1 MNISASKPLRGTL
14 TVSGDKSI
22 SHRAVMFGSLAT
34 GTTEIEGFLAGEDC
48 LSTIRCFR
56 SMGVQIEQNGSSV
69 KVFGR
74 GLREL
79 TAPDGILD
87 CGNSGTTTRLLS
99 GVLAAQHFDSV
110 LSGDAS
116 IQRRPMKRVIT
127 PLRAMGADIT
137 SVSGNDCAPLS
148 VHGKQLY
155 GIHFN
160 SPIASAQ
167 VKSAVL
173 LAGLYA
179 SGQTTVTEPALSRDH
194 TERMLRSFGA
204 KVLTGNF
211 EDRPSVTVTETQNL
225 YGTEISVPG
234 DISSAAFFLVGASI
248 VPGSEVVLRNVG
260 INPTRD
266 GVISALR
273 AMGARIE
280 VLEVRNEDSEPAA
293 DLLVRY
299 APLHGT
305 EIGGALIP
313 RLIDE
318 LSVLAAAAA
327 VAEGRTVIRDAAE
340 LKVKESNRIRTMAE
354 GLSRLGAKVEETED
368 GLIIDGGAALHGGAV
383 ESYSDHRIAMSFA
396 ILSLVTDGE
405 VRISDPD
412 CVNISAPTFY
422 EDLKSLLS

>member
-1 MNISASKPLRGTL
+1 MNTPAFKPLRGTL

-127 PLRAMGADIT
+127 PLRAMGADIS
-137 SVSGNDCAPLS
+137 SVAGNDCAPLS

-204 KVLTGNF
+204 KVLTGSF
-211 EDRPSVTVTETQNL
+211 EGRPAVTVTETQNL
-225 YGTEISVPG
+225 YGTDISVPG

-318 LSVLAAAAA
+318 LPVLAAAAA

-354 GLSRLGAKVEETED
+354 GLSRLGATVRETED
-368 GLIIDGGAALHGGAV
+368 GLIIDGGASLHGGAV

-405 VRISDPD
+405 VKISDPD
-412 CVNISAPTFY
+412 CVNISAPSFY
-422 EDLKSLLS
+422 EDLRSLLA

>member
-1 MNISASKPLRGTL
+1 MNTPAFKPLRGTL

-22 SHRAVMFGSLAT
+22 SHRAVMLGSLAT
-34 GTTEIEGFLAGEDC
+34 GTTEIEGFLPGEDC

-79 TAPDGILD
+79 TAPAGILD

-99 GVLAAQHFDSV
+99 GVLAAQHFNSV

-116 IQRRPMKRVIT
+116 IQRRPMKRIMI

-211 EDRPSVTVTETQNL
+211 EGRPSVTVTETQNL

-273 AMGARIE
+273 AMGAKIE

-318 LSVLAAAAA
+318 LPVLAAAAA

-354 GLSRLGAKVEETED
+354 GLSRLGATVEETED
-368 GLIIDGGAALHGGAV
+368 GLIIDGGAALHGEAV

-412 CVNISAPTFY
+412 CVNISAPTFF

>member
-1 MNISASKPLRGTL
+1 MNTPAFKPLCGTL

-22 SHRAVMFGSLAT
+22 SHRAVMLGSLAT
-34 GTTEIEGFLAGEDC
+34 GTTEIEGFLPGEDC

-79 TAPDGILD
+79 TAPAGILD

-99 GVLAAQHFDSV
+99 GVLAAQHFNSV

-116 IQRRPMKRVIT
+116 IQRRPMKRIMI

-211 EDRPSVTVTETQNL
+211 EGRPSVTVTETQNL

-273 AMGARIE
+273 AMGAKIE

-318 LSVLAAAAA
+318 LPVLAAAAA

-354 GLSRLGAKVEETED
+354 GLSRLGATVEETED
-368 GLIIDGGAALHGGAV
+368 GLIIDGGAALHGEAV

>member
-34 GTTEIEGFLAGEDC
+34 GTTEIEGFLPGEDC

-79 TAPDGILD
+79 TAPAGILD

-99 GVLAAQHFDSV
+99 GVLAAQHFNSV

-116 IQRRPMKRVIT
+116 IQRRPMKRIMI

-137 SVSGNDCAPLS
+137 SISGNDCAPLS

-204 KVLTGNF
+204 KVLTCNF

-273 AMGARIE
+273 AMGAKIE

-318 LSVLAAAAA
+318 LPVLAAAAA

>member
-1 MNISASKPLRGTL
+1 MNTPAFKPLRGTL

-127 PLRAMGADIT
+127 PLRAMGADIS
-137 SVSGNDCAPLS
+137 SVAGNDCAPLS

-204 KVLTGNF
+204 KVLTGSF
-211 EDRPSVTVTETQNL
+211 EGRPAVTVTETQNL
-225 YGTEISVPG
+225 YGTDISVPG

-318 LSVLAAAAA
+318 LPVLAAAAA

-354 GLSRLGAKVEETED
+354 GLSRLGATVRETED

-405 VRISDPD
+405 VKISDPD
-412 CVNISAPTFY
+412 CVNISAPSFY
-422 EDLKSLLS
+422 EDLRSLLA

>member
-1 MNISASKPLRGTL
+1 MNTPAFKPLRGTL

-22 SHRAVMFGSLAT
+22 SHRAVMLGSLAT
-34 GTTEIEGFLAGEDC
+34 GTTEIEGFLPGDDC

-79 TAPDGILD
+79 TAPAGILD

-99 GVLAAQHFDSV
+99 GVLAAQHFNSV

-116 IQRRPMKRVIT
+116 IQRRPMKRIMI

-273 AMGARIE
+273 AMGAKIE

-318 LSVLAAAAA
+318 LPVLAAAAA

-354 GLSRLGAKVEETED
+354 GLSRLGAQVAETED

>member
-1 MNISASKPLRGTL
+1 MNTPAFKPLRGTL

-22 SHRAVMFGSLAT
+22 SHRAVMLGSLAT
-34 GTTEIEGFLAGEDC
+34 GTTEIEGFLPGEDC

-79 TAPDGILD
+79 TAPAGILD

-99 GVLAAQHFDSV
+99 GVLAAQHFNSV

-116 IQRRPMKRVIT
+116 IQRRPMKRIMI

-211 EDRPSVTVTETQNL
+211 EDHPSVTVTETQNL

-273 AMGARIE
+273 AMGAKIE

-318 LSVLAAAAA
+318 LPVLAAAAA

>member
-1 MNISASKPLRGTL
+1 ML
-14 TVSGDKSI
+14 
-22 SHRAVMFGSLAT
+22 GSLAT
-34 GTTEIEGFLAGEDC
+34 GTTEIEGFLPGEDC

-79 TAPDGILD
+79 TAPAGILD

-99 GVLAAQHFDSV
+99 GVLAAQHFNSV

-116 IQRRPMKRVIT
+116 IQRRPMKRIMI

-155 GIHFN
+155 GVHFN

-273 AMGARIE
+273 AMGAKIE

-299 APLHGT
+299 APLHGI

-318 LSVLAAAAA
+318 LPVLAAAAA

-354 GLSRLGAKVEETED
+354 GLSRLGATVRETED

>member
-1 MNISASKPLRGTL
+1 MNTPAFKPLRGTL

-22 SHRAVMFGSLAT
+22 SHRAVMLGSLAT
-34 GTTEIEGFLAGEDC
+34 GTTEIEGFLPGEDC

-79 TAPDGILD
+79 TAPAGILD

-99 GVLAAQHFDSV
+99 GVLAAQHFNSV

-116 IQRRPMKRVIT
+116 IQRRPMKRIMI

-273 AMGARIE
+273 AMGAKIE
-280 VLEVRNEDSEPAA
+280 VLDVRNEDSEPAA

-318 LSVLAAAAA
+318 LPVLAAAAA

-354 GLSRLGAKVEETED
+354 GLSRLGAKVEETKD

-405 VRISDPD
+405 VRISDSD

>member
-127 PLRAMGADIT
+127 PLRAMGADIS
-137 SVSGNDCAPLS
+137 SVAGNDCAPLS

-204 KVLTGNF
+204 KVLTGSF
-211 EDRPSVTVTETQNL
+211 EGRPSVTVTETQNL

-273 AMGARIE
+273 AMGAKIE

-305 EIGGALIP
+305 EIGGELIP

-318 LSVLAAAAA
+318 LPVLAAAAA

>member
-1 MNISASKPLRGTL
+1 MNTPAFKPLRGAL

-22 SHRAVMFGSLAT
+22 SHRAVMLGSLAT
-34 GTTEIEGFLAGEDC
+34 GTTEIEGFLPGEDC

-79 TAPDGILD
+79 TAPAGILD

-99 GVLAAQHFDSV
+99 GVLAAQHFNSV

-116 IQRRPMKRVIT
+116 IQRRPMKRIMI

-273 AMGARIE
+273 AMGAKIE

-318 LSVLAAAAA
+318 LPVLAAAAA
-327 VAEGRTVIRDAAE
+327 VAEGRTVIRDAAD
-340 LKVKESNRIRTMAE
+340 LKVKESNGIRTMAE

>member
-1 MNISASKPLRGTL
+1 MNTSASKPLRGTL

-22 SHRAVMFGSLAT
+22 SHRAVMLGSLAT
-34 GTTEIEGFLAGEDC
+34 GTTEIEGFLPGEDC

-79 TAPDGILD
+79 TAPAGILD

-99 GVLAAQHFDSV
+99 GVLAAQHFNSV

-116 IQRRPMKRVIT
+116 IQRRPMKRIMI

-273 AMGARIE
+273 AMGAKIE

-305 EIGGALIP
+305 EIGGELIP

-318 LSVLAAAAA
+318 LPVLAAAAA

>member
-1 MNISASKPLRGTL
+1 MNTPAFKPLRGTL

-22 SHRAVMFGSLAT
+22 SHRAVMLGSLAT
-34 GTTEIEGFLAGEDC
+34 GTTEIEGFLPGEDC

-79 TAPDGILD
+79 TAPAGILD

-99 GVLAAQHFDSV
+99 GVLAAQHFNSV

-116 IQRRPMKRVIT
+116 IQRRPMKRIMI

-148 VHGKQLY
+148 VHGKQIY

-248 VPGSEVVLRNVG
+248 VPGSEVMLRNVG

-273 AMGARIE
+273 AMGAKIE

-318 LSVLAAAAA
+318 LPVLAAAAA

-354 GLSRLGAKVEETED
+354 GLSRLGATVEETED
-368 GLIIDGGAALHGGAV
+368 GLIIDGGAALHGEAV

>member
-1 MNISASKPLRGTL
+1 MNTPAFKPLRGTL

-22 SHRAVMFGSLAT
+22 SHRAVMLGSLAT
-34 GTTEIEGFLAGEDC
+34 GTTEIEGFLPGEDC

-79 TAPDGILD
+79 TAPAGILD

-99 GVLAAQHFDSV
+99 GVLAAQHFNSE

-116 IQRRPMKRVIT
+116 IQRRPMKRIMI

-211 EDRPSVTVTETQNL
+211 EGRPSVTVTETQNL

-273 AMGARIE
+273 AMGAKIE

-318 LSVLAAAAA
+318 LPVLAAAAA

-396 ILSLVTDGE
+396 ILSLVIDGE

>member
-1 MNISASKPLRGTL
+1 MNTSASKPLRGTL

-22 SHRAVMFGSLAT
+22 SHRAVMLGSLAT
-34 GTTEIEGFLAGEDC
+34 GTTEIEGFLPGEDC

-79 TAPDGILD
+79 TAPAGILD

-99 GVLAAQHFDSV
+99 GVLAAQHFNSV

-116 IQRRPMKRVIT
+116 IQRRPMKRIMI

-137 SVSGNDCAPLS
+137 SASGNDCAPLS

-273 AMGARIE
+273 AMGAKIE

-305 EIGGALIP
+305 EIGGELIP

-318 LSVLAAAAA
+318 LPVLAAAAA

-412 CVNISAPTFY
+412 CVNISTPTFY

>member
-1 MNISASKPLRGTL
+1 MNTPAFKPLRGTL

-22 SHRAVMFGSLAT
+22 SHRAVMLGSLAT
-34 GTTEIEGFLAGEDC
+34 GTTEIEGFLPGEDC

-79 TAPDGILD
+79 TAPAGILD

-99 GVLAAQHFDSV
+99 GVLAAQHFNSV

-116 IQRRPMKRVIT
+116 IQRRPMKRIMI

-273 AMGARIE
+273 AMGAKIE

-318 LSVLAAAAA
+318 LPVLAAATA

-368 GLIIDGGAALHGGAV
+368 GLIIDGGAALHGGEV
-383 ESYSDHRIAMSFA
+383 ESYLDHRVAMSFA

-412 CVNISAPTFY
+412 CVNISAPTFF

>member
-1 MNISASKPLRGTL
+1 MNTPAFKPLRGTL

-22 SHRAVMFGSLAT
+22 SHRAVMLGSLAT
-34 GTTEIEGFLAGEDC
+34 GTTEIEGFLPGEDC

-99 GVLAAQHFDSV
+99 GVLAAQHFNSV

-116 IQRRPMKRVIT
+116 IQRRPMKRIMI

-211 EDRPSVTVTETQNL
+211 EGRPSVTVTETQNL

-273 AMGARIE
+273 AMGAKIE

-318 LSVLAAAAA
+318 LPVLAAAAA

>member
-1 MNISASKPLRGTL
+1 
-14 TVSGDKSI
+14 
-22 SHRAVMFGSLAT
+22 
-34 GTTEIEGFLAGEDC
+34 
-48 LSTIRCFR
+48 
-56 SMGVQIEQNGSSV
+56 MGVQIEQNGCSV

-79 TAPDGILD
+79 TAPAGILD

-99 GVLAAQHFDSV
+99 GVLPAQHFNSV

-116 IQRRPMKRVIT
+116 IQRRPMKRIMI

-273 AMGARIE
+273 AMGAKIE

-318 LSVLAAAAA
+318 LPVLAAAAA

-396 ILSLVTDGE
+396 ILSLVIDGE

>member
-1 MNISASKPLRGTL
+1 MNTSASKPLRGTL

-22 SHRAVMFGSLAT
+22 SHRAVMLGSLAT
-34 GTTEIEGFLAGEDC
+34 GTTEIEGFLPGEDC

-79 TAPDGILD
+79 TAPAGILD

-99 GVLAAQHFDSV
+99 GVLAAQHFNSV

-116 IQRRPMKRVIT
+116 IQRRPMKRIMI

-273 AMGARIE
+273 AMGAKIE
-280 VLEVRNEDSEPAA
+280 VLDVRNEDSEPAA

-318 LSVLAAAAA
+318 LPVLAAAAA

-396 ILSLVTDGE
+396 ILSLVTDGD

>member
-1 MNISASKPLRGTL
+1 MHLSASTPLRGSL
-14 TVSGDKSI
+14 VISGDKSI

-34 GTTEIEGFLAGEDC
+34 GTTEIEGFLPGEDC

-56 SMGVQIEQNGSSV
+56 NMGVRIEQRGSSV
-69 KVFGR
+69 TILGR

-79 TAPDGILD
+79 MPPAEALD

-99 GVLAAQHFDSV
+99 GVLAAQRFSSV
-110 LSGDAS
+110 LTGDAS

-127 PLRAMGADIT
+127 PLCAMGADIK
-137 SVSGNDCAPLS
+137 SISGNDCAPLS
-148 VHGKQLY
+148 IRGKQLY
-155 GIHFN
+155 GVHFN

-194 TERMLRSFGA
+194 TERMLRAFGA
-204 KVLTGNF
+204 KVSTGSF
-211 EDRPSVTVTETQNL
+211 EGRPAVTVSETENL
-225 YGTEISVPG
+225 YGTEIFVPG

-273 AMGARIE
+273 AMGANIE
-280 VLEVRNEDSEPAA
+280 VLDVRNEDSEPAA

-305 EIGGALIP
+305 EIGGELIP

-318 LSVLAAAAA
+318 LPVLAVAAAC
-327 VAEGRTVIRDAAE
+327 AEGRTVIRDAAE
-340 LKVKESNRIRTMAE
+340 LKVKESNRIHTMAE
-354 GLSRLGAKVEETED
+354 GLSRLGAKVAETED
-368 GLIIDGGAALHGGAV
+368 GLIIDGGDELHGSEV
-383 ESYSDHRIAMSFA
+383 ESYLDHRVAMSFA

-412 CVNISAPTFY
+412 CVNISAPTFF

>member
-1 MNISASKPLRGTL
+1 MNTPAFKPLRGTL

-22 SHRAVMFGSLAT
+22 SHRAVMLGSLAT
-34 GTTEIEGFLAGEDC
+34 GTTEIEGFLPGEDC

-79 TAPDGILD
+79 TAPAGILD

-99 GVLAAQHFDSV
+99 GVLAAQHFNSV

-116 IQRRPMKRVIT
+116 IQRRPMKRIMI

-211 EDRPSVTVTETQNL
+211 EGRPSVTVTETQNL

-273 AMGARIE
+273 AMGAKIE

-318 LSVLAAAAA
+318 LPVLAAAAA

>member
-1 MNISASKPLRGTL
+1 MHLSASTPLRGSL
-14 TVSGDKSI
+14 VISGDKSI

-34 GTTEIEGFLAGEDC
+34 GTTEIEGFLPGEDC

-56 SMGVQIEQNGSSV
+56 SMGVRIEQRGSSV
-69 KVFGR
+69 TILGR

-79 TAPDGILD
+79 MPPAEALD

-99 GVLAAQHFDSV
+99 GVLAAQRFSSV
-110 LSGDAS
+110 LTGDVS

-127 PLRAMGADIT
+127 PLCAMGADIK
-137 SVSGNDCAPLS
+137 SISGNGCAPLAIR
-148 VHGKQLY
+148 GKQLY
-155 GIHFN
+155 GVHFN

-194 TERMLRSFGA
+194 TERMLRAFGA
-204 KVLTGNF
+204 KVSTGSF
-211 EDRPSVTVTETQNL
+211 EGRPAVTVSETENL

-266 GVISALR
+266 GVLSALR
-273 AMGARIE
+273 AMGANIE
-280 VLEVRNEDSEPAA
+280 VLDVRNEDSEPAA
-293 DLLVRY
+293 DLLVRH

-305 EIGGALIP
+305 DIGGELIP

-318 LSVLAAAAA
+318 LPVLAVAAAC
-327 VAEGRTVIRDAAE
+327 AEGRTVIRDAAE
-340 LKVKESNRIRTMAE
+340 LKVKESNRIHTMAE
-354 GLSRLGAKVEETED
+354 GLSRLGAQVAETED
-368 GLIIDGGAALHGGAV
+368 GLIIDGGAALHGGEV
-383 ESYSDHRIAMSFA
+383 ESYLDHRVAMSFT
-396 ILSLVTDGE
+396 ILSLVTDGDVKITHPE
-405 VRISDPD
+405 

-422 EDLKSLLS
+422 EDLERLRN

>member
-1 MNISASKPLRGTL
+1 MNTPAFKPLRGTL

-22 SHRAVMFGSLAT
+22 SHRAVMLGSLAT
-34 GTTEIEGFLAGEDC
+34 GTTEIEGFLPGEDC

-79 TAPDGILD
+79 TAPAGILD

-99 GVLAAQHFDSV
+99 GVLAAQHFNSV

-116 IQRRPMKRVIT
+116 IQRRPMKRIII

-273 AMGARIE
+273 AMGAKIE

-318 LSVLAAAAA
+318 LPVLAAAAA

-354 GLSRLGAKVEETED
+354 SLSRLGAKVEETED

-422 EDLKSLLS
+422 EDLKSLFS

>member
-1 MNISASKPLRGTL
+1 MNTPAFKPLRGTL

-22 SHRAVMFGSLAT
+22 SHRAVMLGSLAT
-34 GTTEIEGFLAGEDC
+34 GTTEIEGFLPGEDC
-48 LSTIRCFR
+48 LSTICCFR

-79 TAPDGILD
+79 TAPAGILD

-99 GVLAAQHFDSV
+99 GVLAAQHFNSV

-116 IQRRPMKRVIT
+116 IQRRPMKRIMI

-273 AMGARIE
+273 AMGAKIE

-299 APLHGT
+299 APLHGI

-313 RLIDE
+313 RSIDE
-318 LSVLAAAAA
+318 LPVLAAAAA
-327 VAEGRTVIRDAAE
+327 VAEGRTVIRDAAV
-340 LKVKESNRIRTMAE
+340 LKVKDSNPIRTMAE

>member
-1 MNISASKPLRGTL
+1 MNTPAFKPLRGTL

-22 SHRAVMFGSLAT
+22 SHRAVMLGSLAT
-34 GTTEIEGFLAGEDC
+34 GTTEIEGFLPGEDC

-79 TAPDGILD
+79 TAPAGILD

-99 GVLAAQHFDSV
+99 GVLAAQHFNSV

-116 IQRRPMKRVIT
+116 IQRRPMKRIMI

-273 AMGARIE
+273 AMGAKIE

-318 LSVLAAAAA
+318 LPVLAAAAA

-368 GLIIDGGAALHGGAV
+368 GLIIDGGAALHGGEV
-383 ESYSDHRIAMSFA
+383 ESYLDHRVAMSFA

-412 CVNISAPTFY
+412 CVNISAPTFF

>member
-1 MNISASKPLRGTL
+1 MNTPAFKPLRGTL

-22 SHRAVMFGSLAT
+22 SHRAVMLGSLAT
-34 GTTEIEGFLAGEDC
+34 GTTEIEGFLPGEDC

-79 TAPDGILD
+79 TAPAGILD

-99 GVLAAQHFDSV
+99 GVLAAQHFNSE

-116 IQRRPMKRVIT
+116 IQRRPMKRIMI

-211 EDRPSVTVTETQNL
+211 EGRPSVTVTETQNL

-273 AMGARIE
+273 AMGAKIE

-318 LSVLAAAAA
+318 LPVLAAAAA

-354 GLSRLGAKVEETED
+354 GLSRLGAKVEETKD

>member
-1 MNISASKPLRGTL
+1 MNISASRPLRGTL

-127 PLRAMGADIT
+127 PLRAMGADIS
-137 SVSGNDCAPLS
+137 SVAGNDCAPLS

-204 KVLTGNF
+204 KVVTGSF
-211 EDRPSVTVTETQNL
+211 AGRPSVTVTETHNL

-273 AMGARIE
+273 AMGAKIE

-318 LSVLAAAAA
+318 LPVLAAAAA

-354 GLSRLGAKVEETED
+354 GLSRLGATVRETED

-412 CVNISAPTFY
+412 CVNISAPSFY
-422 EDLKSLLS
+422 EDLRSLLA

>member
-1 MNISASKPLRGTL
+1 MNTPAFKPLRGAL

-22 SHRAVMFGSLAT
+22 SHRAVMLGSLAT
-34 GTTEIEGFLAGEDC
+34 GTTEIEGFLPGEDC

-79 TAPDGILD
+79 TAPAGILD

-99 GVLAAQHFDSV
+99 GVLAAQHFNSV

-116 IQRRPMKRVIT
+116 IQRRPMKRIMI

-137 SVSGNDCAPLS
+137 SISGNDCAPLS

-273 AMGARIE
+273 AMGAKIE

-318 LSVLAAAAA
+318 LPVLAAVAA

>member
-1 MNISASKPLRGTL
+1 MNTPAFKPLRGTL

-22 SHRAVMFGSLAT
+22 SHRAVMLGSLAT
-34 GTTEIEGFLAGEDC
+34 GTTEIEGFLPGEDC

-79 TAPDGILD
+79 TAPAGILD

-99 GVLAAQHFDSV
+99 GVLAAQHFNSV

-116 IQRRPMKRVIT
+116 IQRRPMKRIMI

-148 VHGKQLY
+148 VHGKQIY

-211 EDRPSVTVTETQNL
+211 EDRPSVTVIETQNL

-273 AMGARIE
+273 AMGAKIE
-280 VLEVRNEDSEPAA
+280 VLDVRNEDSEPAA

-318 LSVLAAAAA
+318 LPVLAAAAA

>member
-127 PLRAMGADIT
+127 PLRAMGADIS
-137 SVSGNDCAPLS
+137 SVAGNDCAPLS

-204 KVLTGNF
+204 KVLTGSF
-211 EDRPSVTVTETQNL
+211 EGRPSVTVTETQNL

-273 AMGARIE
+273 AMGAKIE

-318 LSVLAAAAA
+318 LPVLAAAAA

>member
-1 MNISASKPLRGTL
+1 MNTPAFKPLRGTL

-22 SHRAVMFGSLAT
+22 SHRAVMLGSLAT
-34 GTTEIEGFLAGEDC
+34 GTTEIEGFLPGEDC

-79 TAPDGILD
+79 TAPAGILD

-99 GVLAAQHFDSV
+99 GVLAAQHFNSV

-116 IQRRPMKRVIT
+116 IQRRPMKRIMI

-137 SVSGNDCAPLS
+137 GVSGNDCAPLS

-211 EDRPSVTVTETQNL
+211 EGRPSVTVTETQNL

-273 AMGARIE
+273 AMGAKIE

-318 LSVLAAAAA
+318 LPVLAAAAA

-354 GLSRLGAKVEETED
+354 GLSRLGAKVEETKD

>member
-1 MNISASKPLRGTL
+1 MNTSASKPLRGTL

-22 SHRAVMFGSLAT
+22 SHRAVMLGSLAT
-34 GTTEIEGFLAGEDC
+34 GTTEIEGFLPGEDC

-79 TAPDGILD
+79 TAPAGILD

-99 GVLAAQHFDSV
+99 GVLAAQHFNSV

-116 IQRRPMKRVIT
+116 IQRRPMKRIMI

-179 SGQTTVTEPALSRDH
+179 SGQTTVSEPALSRDH

-273 AMGARIE
+273 AMGAKIE

-318 LSVLAAAAA
+318 LPVLAAAAA

>member
-1 MNISASKPLRGTL
+1 MNTPAFKPLRGAL

-22 SHRAVMFGSLAT
+22 SHRAVMLGSLAT
-34 GTTEIEGFLAGEDC
+34 GTTEIDGFLPGEDC

-79 TAPDGILD
+79 TAPAGILD

-99 GVLAAQHFDSV
+99 GVLAAQHFNSV

-116 IQRRPMKRVIT
+116 IQRRPMKRIMI

-211 EDRPSVTVTETQNL
+211 EGRPSVTVTETQNL

-273 AMGARIE
+273 AMGAKIE
-280 VLEVRNEDSEPAA
+280 VLDVRNEDSEPAA

-318 LSVLAAAAA
+318 LPVLAAAAA

-354 GLSRLGAKVEETED
+354 GLSRLGAKVEETKD

>member
-1 MNISASKPLRGTL
+1 MNTPAFKPLCGTL

-22 SHRAVMFGSLAT
+22 SHRAVMLGSLAT
-34 GTTEIEGFLAGEDC
+34 GTTEIEGFLPGEDC

-79 TAPDGILD
+79 TAPAGILD

-99 GVLAAQHFDSV
+99 GVLAAQHFNSV

-116 IQRRPMKRVIT
+116 IQRRPMKRIMI

-211 EDRPSVTVTETQNL
+211 EGRPSVTVTETQNL

-273 AMGARIE
+273 AMGAKIE

-318 LSVLAAAAA
+318 LPVLAAAAA

-368 GLIIDGGAALHGGAV
+368 GLIIDGGAALHGGEV
-383 ESYSDHRIAMSFA
+383 ESYLDHRVAMSFA

>member
-1 MNISASKPLRGTL
+1 MNIPASKPLRGTL

-22 SHRAVMFGSLAT
+22 SHRAVMLGSLAT
-34 GTTEIEGFLAGEDC
+34 GTTEIEGFLPGEDC

-127 PLRAMGADIT
+127 PLRAMGADIS
-137 SVSGNDCAPLS
+137 SVAGNDCAPLS

-211 EDRPSVTVTETQNL
+211 EGRPSVTVIETQNL

-273 AMGARIE
+273 AMGAKIE

-318 LSVLAAAAA
+318 LPVLAAAAA

-396 ILSLVTDGE
+396 ILSLVIDGE

>member
-1 MNISASKPLRGTL
+1 MNTPAFKPLRGAL

-22 SHRAVMFGSLAT
+22 SHRAVMLGSLAT
-34 GTTEIEGFLAGEDC
+34 GTTEIEGFLPGEDC

-79 TAPDGILD
+79 TAPAGILD

-99 GVLAAQHFDSV
+99 GVLAAQHFNSV

-116 IQRRPMKRVIT
+116 IQRRPMKRIMI

-148 VHGKQLY
+148 VHGKQIY

-204 KVLTGNF
+204 KVFTGNF

-273 AMGARIE
+273 AMGAKIE

-318 LSVLAAAAA
+318 LPVLAAAAA

-354 GLSRLGAKVEETED
+354 GLSRLGAKVEETKD

>member
-1 MNISASKPLRGTL
+1 MNTPAFKPLRGTL

-22 SHRAVMFGSLAT
+22 SHRAVMLGSLAT
-34 GTTEIEGFLAGEDC
+34 GTTEIEGFLPGEDC

-79 TAPDGILD
+79 TAPAGILD

-99 GVLAAQHFDSV
+99 GVLAAQHFNSV

-116 IQRRPMKRVIT
+116 IQRRPMKRIMI

-137 SVSGNDCAPLS
+137 SISGNDCAPLS

-204 KVLTGNF
+204 KVLNGNF

-273 AMGARIE
+273 AMGAKIE

-318 LSVLAAAAA
+318 LPVLAAAAA

-354 GLSRLGAKVEETED
+354 GLSRLGAKVEETKD

>member
-1 MNISASKPLRGTL
+1 MKPSVSSPLRGTL

-22 SHRAVMFGSLAT
+22 SHRAVMFGSLAS
-34 GTTEIEGFLAGEDC
+34 GITEIEGFLPGEDC

-56 SMGVQIEQNGSSV
+56 NMGVQIEQSGSAV
-69 KVFGR
+69 KIFGR
-74 GLREL
+74 GLRGL
-79 TAPDGILD
+79 TPPAEVLD

-127 PLRAMGADIT
+127 PLCAMGADIK
-137 SVSGNDCAPLS
+137 SSGGNDCAPLS
-148 VHGKQLY
+148 IHGKQLY

-194 TERMLRSFGA
+194 TERMLRAFGA
-204 KVLTGNF
+204 KLTTGNF
-211 EDRPSVTVTETQNL
+211 EGRPSVTICETKEL
-225 YGTEISVPG
+225 CGTKVEVPG

-248 VPGSEVVLRNVG
+248 VPGSEVLLRNVG

-266 GVISALR
+266 GVIEALR
-273 AMGARIE
+273 AMGADIQI
-280 VLEVRNEDSEPAA
+280 LNLRNEDCEPCA
-293 DLLVRY
+293 DLLVCA

-318 LSVLAAAAA
+318 LPVLAAAAA

-354 GLSRLGAKVEETED
+354 GLSRLGATVEETED
-368 GLIIDGGAALHGGAV
+368 GLIIDGGAALHGGTV
-383 ESYSDHRIAMSFA
+383 ESYLDHRIAMSFA

-405 VRISDPD
+405 VKISDPD

-422 EDLKSLLS
+422 EDLRSLRS

>member
-1 MNISASKPLRGTL
+1 MNISASRPLRGTL

-127 PLRAMGADIT
+127 PLRAMGADIS
-137 SVSGNDCAPLS
+137 SVAGNDCAPLS

-204 KVLTGNF
+204 KVLTGSF
-211 EDRPSVTVTETQNL
+211 EGRPSVTVTETQNL

-273 AMGARIE
+273 AMGAKIE

-318 LSVLAAAAA
+318 LPVLAAAAA

-354 GLSRLGAKVEETED
+354 GLSRLGATVRETED
-368 GLIIDGGAALHGGAV
+368 GLIIDGGASLHGGAV

-405 VRISDPD
+405 VKISDPD
-412 CVNISAPTFY
+412 CVNISAPSFY
-422 EDLKSLLS
+422 EDLRSLLA